1 MPHPIMYAKD
11 HYVILRPG
19 QGEEFLT
26 APEMLDLLRTIAT
39 ENPDLIPLD
48 PQQSQAT
55 QDQILQDLLDN
66 ACELTWENGDWIQW
80 YAVRLEA

>member
-11 HYVILRPG
+11 HYVILRPD

-26 APEMLDLLRTIAT
+26 ASEMLDLLRTIAT
-39 ENPDLIPLD
+39 ENPDLISLNPEES
-48 PQQSQAT
+48 PSA

-66 ACELTWENGDWIQW
+66 ACELVWDNGNWIQW

>member
-1 MPHPIMYAKD
+1 MSHPIMYAKD

-26 APEMLDLLRTIAT
+26 ALEMLDLLRTIAR

-48 PQQSQAT
+48 PQQPHAI
-55 QDQILQDLLDN
+55 QDQILQDWLEN
-66 ACELTWENGDWIQW
+66 NCELTWENGAWIQW
-80 YAVRLEA
+80 YAVRLET

>member
-1 MPHPIMYAKD
+1 MYAKD

-19 QGEEFLT
+19 QGEEFVT
-26 APEMLDLLRTIAT
+26 ASEMLDLLRTIAT

-48 PQQSQAT
+48 SQQSQAT
-55 QDQILQDLLDN
+55 QDKVLQDLLDN
-66 ACELTWENGDWIQW
+66 ACELAWDNGSWIQW

>member
-1 MPHPIMYAKD
+1 MPHPILYAKD

-26 APEMLDLLRTIAT
+26 AAEMLDLLRTIASA
-39 ENPDLIPLD
+39 NPDLIPWD
-48 PQQSQAT
+48 PQQPQAT

-66 ACELTWENGDWIQW
+66 SCELTWDNGDWIQW
-80 YAVRLEA
+80 YAVRLEP